1 MTKINYLK
9 IIIVYSVFITLI
21 FNFHIFGYFENAY
34 YVKFKSDFNKIYFLI
49 SGFLLIFTILVSIFF
64 LLGHRYLLKPLIIIL
79 VFISAINYYFLN
91 NLQVVIDEGV
101 IQSTVDSFVEQ
112 NWGEINDLLT
122 SKYFT
127 FLFFYAFLPS
137 IILVLI
143 KIEYPTFKKEIVA
156 RITLPLIFFLVTGIL
171 IFANFKNISF
181 IARGINAL
189 KTQVIPHYFISN
201 VKDYI
206 DVLVDANRDFI
217 KLKHSADQS
226 YPEEKMIGVF
236 IVGETARADRF
247 SLNGYSK
254 KTNPFLEK
262 QQIQNYSDAYACG
275 TITAVSV
282 PCMFTLSEYKKYNS
296 HEAKFQENLLD
307 LIESSNIETVW
318 IGNNSSCK
326 HVCDRIKT
334 IDYVDKD
341 SENYI
346 GYGVHDEVV
355 IDGLRKILSD
365 NKSNKILVV
374 LHTMGSHG
382 PAYFNRYPDK
392 FEKFKPSCKS
402 NEPQSCSIDEL
413 NNSFDNSILY
423 TDYIISKA
431 IDILKNEKN
440 SQNFLIYASDHGE
453 SLGENGVYLHAAPMA
468 IAPKEQI
475 HIPMLIWS
483 SKNLKTKRKLIGKN
497 YPLYSESKSKIS
509 HEYLRHTILDF
520 FNLKT
525 PYLNLNKSLLSVK
538 SN

>member
-1 MTKINYLK
+1 MKINYLK
-9 IIIVYSVFITLI
+9 IIIIYSLFITLI

-34 YVKFKSDFNKIYFLI
+34 YLKFNSEFNKIYFLAA
-49 SGFLLIFTILVSIFF
+49 GFLLIFTILASILL
-64 LLGHRYLLKPLIIIL
+64 LLGQRFLLKPFVVIL
-79 VFISAINYYFLN
+79 VFVSAINYYFLN
-91 NLQVVIDEGV
+91 NLKVIIDEGV

-122 SKYFT
+122 FKYLI
-127 FLFFYAFLPS
+127 FLFFFGVLPS
-137 IILVLI
+137 IVLILI
-143 KIEYPTFKKEIVA
+143 KIEYPSFKKEIA
-156 RITLPLIFFLVTGIL
+156 TRIMLPLFLFLASGIL

-181 IARGINAL
+181 IARGISEL

-206 DVLVDANRDFI
+206 DVRVDANREFI
-217 KLKHSADQS
+217 KLKHTADQLF
-226 YPEEKMIGVF
+226 PEEKMIGVF
-236 IVGETARADRF
+236 IIGETARADRF
-247 SLNGYSK
+247 SLNGYSR

-262 QQIQNYSDAYACG
+262 QDIQNYSDAYSCG
-275 TITAVSV
+275 TYTAVSV
-282 PCMFTLSEYKKYNS
+282 PCMFTLSEYKKYNA
-296 HEAKFQENLLD
+296 HESKFQENLLD
-307 LIESSNIETVW
+307 LVNSADIETIW

-326 HVCDRIKT
+326 HVCDRVKT

-341 SENYI
+341 SKDYI
-346 GYGVHDEVV
+346 GYGALDEVV
-355 IDGLRKILSD
+355 IEGLKKVLSEK
-365 NKSNKILVV
+365 KSNKTLIV

-382 PAYFNRYPDK
+382 PAYFNRYPDE

-413 NNSFDNSILY
+413 NNSFDNTIVY

-431 IDILKNEKN
+431 IDILKKESA

-453 SLGENGVYLHAAPMA
+453 SLGEKGVYLHAAPMA

-475 HIPMLIWS
+475 HVPVLMWA
-483 SKNLKTKRKLIGKN
+483 SKNLKEKRKLIDKN
-497 YPLYSESKSKIS
+497 YPTYRESKNKIT

-525 PYLNLNKSLLSVK
+525 AYLNLNKSMLSLDD
-538 SN
+538 N

>member
-1 MTKINYLK
+1 MKINYLK
-9 IIIVYSVFITLI
+9 IIIIYSLFITLI

-34 YVKFKSDFNKIYFLI
+34 YLKFNSEFNKIYFLAA
-49 SGFLLIFTILVSIFF
+49 GFLLIFTILASILL
-64 LLGHRYLLKPLIIIL
+64 LLGQRFLLKPFVVIL
-79 VFISAINYYFLN
+79 VFVSAINYYFLN
-91 NLQVVIDEGV
+91 NLKVIIDEGV

-122 SKYFT
+122 FKYLI
-127 FLFFYAFLPS
+127 FLFFFGVLPS
-137 IILVLI
+137 IVLILI
-143 KIEYPTFKKEIVA
+143 KIEYPSFKKEIA
-156 RITLPLIFFLVTGIL
+156 TRITLPLFLFLASGIL

-181 IARGINAL
+181 IARGISEL

-206 DVLVDANRDFI
+206 DVRVDANREFI
-217 KLKHSADQS
+217 KLKHTADQLF
-226 YPEEKMIGVF
+226 PEEKMIGVF
-236 IVGETARADRF
+236 IIGETARADRF
-247 SLNGYSK
+247 SLNGYSR

-262 QQIQNYSDAYACG
+262 QDIQNYSDAYSCG
-275 TITAVSV
+275 TYTAVSV
-282 PCMFTLSEYKKYNS
+282 PCMFTLSEYKKYNA
-296 HEAKFQENLLD
+296 HESKFQENLLD
-307 LIESSNIETVW
+307 LVNSADIETIW

-326 HVCDRIKT
+326 HVCDRVKT

-341 SENYI
+341 SKDYI
-346 GYGVHDEVV
+346 GYGVLDEVV
-355 IDGLRKILSD
+355 IEGLKKVL
-365 NKSNKILVV
+365 NKKKSNKTLIV

-382 PAYFNRYPDK
+382 PAYFNRYPDE

-402 NEPQSCSIDEL
+402 NEPQSCSLDEL
-413 NNSFDNSILY
+413 NNSFDNTIVY

-431 IDILKNEKN
+431 IDILKKESA

-453 SLGENGVYLHAAPMA
+453 SLGEKGVYLHAAPMA

-475 HIPMLIWS
+475 HVPMLMWA
-483 SKNLKTKRKLIGKN
+483 SKNLKEKRKLIDKN
-497 YPLYSESKSKIS
+497 YPTYRESKKKIT

-525 PYLNLNKSLLSVK
+525 AYLNLNKSMLSFD